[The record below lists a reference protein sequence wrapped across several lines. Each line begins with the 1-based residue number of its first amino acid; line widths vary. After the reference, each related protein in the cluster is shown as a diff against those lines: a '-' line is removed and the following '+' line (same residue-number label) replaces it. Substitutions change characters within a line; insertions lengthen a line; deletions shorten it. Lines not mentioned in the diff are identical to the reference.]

1 MKYFV
6 YFLLTFVA
14 LLMFLPANS
23 TSEIRNKPLLILI
36 LSLIFLVILVR
47 LFKYIFFMTKTKKM
61 LKRNNITLKQTRFLP
76 WASRF
81 HGRYTLTFQWE
92 DKVVEMVLL
101 SRKRTYQRYHFDRV
115 DRLEFYRANRVVFN
129 SIKAYGGTISKLVE
143 VKQVGKQNLKWDDS
157 SQIRIVLFDKL
168 PEQISDT
175 KKKECLGTGDRIC
188 ASDVY
193 LLDWESF
200 CDYISRDV

>member
-1 MKYFV
+1 
-6 YFLLTFVA
+6 
-14 LLMFLPANS
+14 
-23 TSEIRNKPLLILI
+23 
-36 LSLIFLVILVR
+36 
-47 LFKYIFFMTKTKKM
+47 
-61 LKRNNITLKQTRFLP
+61 
-76 WASRF
+76 
-81 HGRYTLTFQWE
+81 
-92 DKVVEMVLL
+92 MVLL